1 MRTLITKQE
10 FRKIFRLKKNIFGQ
24 TILIKRLIIA
34 IVGLIT
40 HRTFRSQRFQI
51 IGSKYLNN
59 IPEKNVLFVS
69 NHQTYFYDVIAMLH
83 VFNSS
88 AKGRIDT
95 VKKPKYLVSPKTN
108 LYYIASFE
116 TMKKSF
122 ITKLLTYAGAVLVQR
137 SWRESGEDVDREI
150 RAEDPNKIRLA
161 LEDGWVITFPRGTT
175 DNSKP
180 VRKGTAHI
188 IKKNNPT
195 VIPVKISGF
204 NEVFQR
210 NGLKVINRKLPFSI
224 EISKPLSNDIH
235 SKSIDQ
241 ITLELEKIIN

>member
-1 MRTLITKQE
+1 M
-10 FRKIFRLKKNIFGQ
+10 KKNIFGQ

-108 LYYIASFE
+108 LYYIASLE

-137 SWRESGEDVDREI
+137 SWRESGEDVNREI
-150 RAEDPNKIRLA
+150 RAEDPNNIKLA

-175 DNSKP
+175 NNRKP

-188 IKKNNPT
+188 IKDNNPT

-224 EISKPLSNDIH
+224 EISEPLSSDIY
-235 SKSIDQ
+235 SRSIDD

>member
-1 MRTLITKQE
+1 M
-10 FRKIFRLKKNIFGQ
+10 KKNIFGQ

-108 LYYIASFE
+108 LYYIASLE

-137 SWRESGEDVDREI
+137 SWRESGEDVNREI
-150 RAEDPNKIRLA
+150 RAEDPNNIKLA

-180 VRKGTAHI
+180 VRRGTAHI
-188 IKKNNPT
+188 IKDNNPT
-195 VIPVKISGF
+195 VIPVKVSGF

-224 EISKPLSNDIH
+224 EISEPLSNDIY
-235 SKSIDQ
+235 SRSIDD

>member
-1 MRTLITKQE
+1 
-10 FRKIFRLKKNIFGQ
+10 
-24 TILIKRLIIA
+24 LIIA

-59 IPEKNVLFVS
+59 IPEKNVVFVS

-108 LYYIASFE
+108 LYYIASLE

-137 SWRESGEDVDREI
+137 SWRESGEDVNREI
-150 RAEDPNKIRLA
+150 RAEDPNNIKLA

-175 DNSKP
+175 NNRKP

-188 IKKNNPT
+188 IKDNNPT

-224 EISKPLSNDIH
+224 EISEPLSSDIY
-235 SKSIDQ
+235 SRSIDD

>member
-1 MRTLITKQE
+1 
-10 FRKIFRLKKNIFGQ
+10 LKKNIFGQ
-24 TILIKRLIIA
+24 TILIKRIIIA
-34 IVGLIT
+34 IVGFLT
-40 HRTFRSQRFQI
+40 HRTFRSHRFQI
-51 IGSKYLNN
+51 IGSKFLNN

-88 AKGRIDT
+88 VKGKIDT
-95 VKKPKYLVSPKTN
+95 VKKPKYLVNPKTN

-116 TMKKSF
+116 TMKKSY

-137 SWRESGEDVDREI
+137 SWRESGEDINRDI
-150 RAEDPNKIRLA
+150 RSEDPNKIKLA
-161 LEDGWVITFPRGTT
+161 LKDGWVITFPRGTT

-188 IKKNNPT
+188 IKENYPI

-204 NEVFQR
+204 NEVFER
-210 NGLKVINRKLPFSI
+210 NGLKVINREQPFSI
-224 EISKPLSNDIH
+224 EISEPLSNDIY
-235 SKSIDQ
+235 SKSIDD

>member
-1 MRTLITKQE
+1 M
-10 FRKIFRLKKNIFGQ
+10 KKNIFGQ
-24 TILIKRLIIA
+24 TILLKRFIIG

-40 HRTFRSQRFQI
+40 HKTFRSKRFSI
-51 IGSKYLNN
+51 IGSKFLNN
-59 IPEKNVLFVS
+59 IPHENVLFIS

-88 AKGRIDT
+88 AKGRVDT
-95 VKKPKYLVSPKTN
+95 VKKPRYLVNPKTN

-122 ITKLLTYAGAVLVQR
+122 ITKLLTYAGAVLIQR
-137 SWRESGEDVDREI
+137 SWRESGEDKNRDI
-150 RAEDPNKIRLA
+150 RTEDPNNIKLA
-161 LEDGWVITFPRGTT
+161 LKDGWVITFPRGTT

-180 VRKGTAHI
+180 VRKGTAYI
-188 IKKNNPT
+188 IKENNPT
-195 VIPVKISGF
+195 IIPIKISGF

-224 EISKPLSNDIH
+224 EICEPISDDVY
-235 SKSIDQ
+235 SKSLDD
-241 ITLELEKIIN
+241 ITLELEKIID